1 MMPFQYPVSECTYA
15 RSEKIEQRAGQYPIS
30 GNQNHSIENPMCKRA
45 FRCKVIAWIEMVAYY
60 SRQQYNQQMLDVAH
74 PIVKNGYFESLRIKK
89 VRNRLVMLP
98 IKIPGSPQK
107 CPAMMA
113 TVRLMITSAM
123 GAQVS

>member
-45 FRCKVIAWIEMVAYY
+45 FRCKVIAWIERVAYY

-89 VRNRLVMLP
+89 VRFPNDYDE
-98 IKIPGSPQK
+98 K
-107 CPAMMA
+107 
-113 TVRLMITSAM
+113 
-123 GAQVS
+123 